1 MMFVFTGYAT
11 DESGVKFCP
20 VLGSDYY
27 DKSNDEIVQV
37 HTTIWKSIKQS
48 MRLKSD
54 LVSSGIFT
62 VMLCLKLTHVHV

>member
-1 MMFVFTGYAT
+1 MIFFFTGSAT

-37 HTTIWKSIKQS
+37 
-48 MRLKSD
+48 
-54 LVSSGIFT
+54 
-62 VMLCLKLTHVHV
+62 LTMKR